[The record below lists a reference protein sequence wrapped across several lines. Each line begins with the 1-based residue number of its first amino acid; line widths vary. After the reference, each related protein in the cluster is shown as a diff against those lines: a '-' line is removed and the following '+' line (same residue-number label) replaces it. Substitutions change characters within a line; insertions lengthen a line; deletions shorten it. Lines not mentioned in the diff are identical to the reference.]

1 MIIETHNDVVL
12 LSGSLCT
19 NQWPAI
25 MATADLVYTYHPMGI
40 LIDCSGLTHVTRV
53 GAKTFEDALQ
63 HIEHGRYAC
72 VFTHV
77 PRDVKLMLSATNSSN
92 FDADMETQNETRRIS
107 QAIWS
112 TRWWEQLWGVDTTQ
126 SSHRS
131 WHSRRWRRHR
141 LG

>member
-25 MATADLVYTYHPMGI
+25 KATADLVYTHHPMGI
-40 LIDCSGLTHVTRV
+40 LIDCSGLSYVTRV

-63 HIEHGRYAC
+63 HIERERYAV

-77 PRDVKLMLSATNSSN
+77 PVDVKQMLSTIGPGN

-112 TRWWEQLWGVDTTQ
+112 TRWWEQLWGADTVQTSQ
-126 SSHRS
+126 RS
-131 WHSRRWRRHR
+131 WHNRRWRRHR
-141 LG
+141 LV